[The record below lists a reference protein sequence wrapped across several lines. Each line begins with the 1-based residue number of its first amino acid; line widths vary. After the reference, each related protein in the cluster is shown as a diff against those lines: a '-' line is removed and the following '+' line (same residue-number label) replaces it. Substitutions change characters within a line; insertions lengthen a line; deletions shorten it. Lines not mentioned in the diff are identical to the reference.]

1 MERLSH
7 SKYYIQGGIFSAV
20 VAILLIA
27 IVSYLHIST
36 PPGFTIVHIVHYYLL
51 YLIIIFVAMKFGF
64 LGGVISSVII
74 TLLYAPTVYL
84 NIFNLKHYHIRSLVE
99 ILMMYTLGIFAGV
112 YSQRLYLKTCRLQDA
127 FEKLKK
133 YSQDK
138 IKMEQEIAKSEKLR
152 VMGQLSAGIAHE
164 IKNPLAS
171 LRSAAKMLKDGKNLP
186 QLLDIM
192 ISEIDRLN
200 TFVERFLQY
209 ANFGKIE
216 DQKISVTKLYLELKE
231 LLKLLVSPYKDINV
245 AFNCKIEDEK
255 FIKGDI
261 NNLKQAFLNIFS
273 NAIEEISD
281 IDYNKEIFFEAFYEE
296 NWVVF
301 KIKDSGYGI
310 KEDLIEKVFEPFFTT
325 KETGTGLGLTIT
337 NKIIKEHGGILEIE
351 NQNGATFIIKLQLE
365 NYENSV
371 S

>member
-7 SKYYIQGGIFSAV
+7 SKYYIPGSLFSGILAFS
-20 VAILLIA
+20 LIA

-36 PPGFTIVHIVHYYLL
+36 PSGFAIIHIVHYYLL

-64 LGGVISSVII
+64 LGGIISSVLI
-74 TLLYAPTVYL
+74 TTLYAPSIYM
-84 NIFNLKHYHIRSLVE
+84 NIFNLKHYQIRSLVE
-99 ILMMYTLGIFAGV
+99 ILMMYTLGIFAGI
-112 YSQRLYLKTCRLQDA
+112 YSQRLYLKTCKLQDA

-133 YSQDK
+133 YSQEK

-171 LRSAAKMLKDGKNLP
+171 LRSAAKMLKGGKNLP

-216 DQKISVTKLYLELKE
+216 DKEISITKLYLELKE
-231 LLKLLVSPYKDINV
+231 LLKLIVTPYKDINV
-245 AFNCKIEDEK
+245 TFNCQIEDEK

-273 NAIEEISD
+273 NCIDEISN
-281 IDYNKEIFFEAFYEE
+281 IDYNKEILFEAFYEE

-301 KIKDSGYGI
+301 KIKDNGHGI

-325 KETGTGLGLTIT
+325 KESGTGLGLTIT
-337 NKIIKEHGGILEIE
+337 NKIIKEHDGILEIE
-351 NQNGATFIIKLQLE
+351 NDNGATFIIKLQLE

-371 S
+371 N